1 MSYAF
6 EFDSANA
13 LLQGR
18 LYGVVT
24 SEDLRDYFRNGIR
37 CVTAKKPRAG
47 ITDLTGV
54 TSFEVTSQTI
64 RDLASTRPVA
74 PAENLLR
81 VIVANSPDV
90 FGMARMFET
99 HGEAT
104 RPNLHVVKTCKEA
117 LVIVGVQEPNF
128 EPIDLATLEPSPGKS
143 ASTT

>member
-1 MSYAF
+1 MPYVF

-24 SEDLRDYFRNGIR
+24 SEEFRDYFRQGVR

-47 ITDLTGV
+47 ITDLTAV
-54 TSFEVTSQTI
+54 TSFDVTPQTI
-64 RDLASTRPVA
+64 RDLAASRPVA

-81 VIVANSPDV
+81 VIVAPSPDV
-90 FGMARMFET
+90 FGMARMFES

-104 RPNLHVVKTCKEA
+104 RPNLHVVKTGREA
-117 LVIVGVQEPNF
+117 LVIVGVPEPNF
-128 EPIDLATLEPSPGKS
+128 ETIDLKTLEPPDKAATS
-143 ASTT
+143 